1 MWARLLTQNLLYS
14 TDFGKFKKLVT
25 PSPNAPVVFQE
36 APGEVGNW
44 LGWQIVKAYVKRH
57 PEIRYLLGP
66 VSISDAYPLPAKN
79 MLVHFYR
86 HYFGDETVM
95 ALARHRFVISEQD
108 SAAQLRVFCGD
119 NYEQDFRTLKL
130 ELGKHNLAVPV
141 LYKQYTETYESG
153 GVRFLDFNIDQKF
166 SNCVDGL
173 VLADLDK
180 LKPAKRER
188 YLGDK
193 RSPLIVPSVV

>member
-1 MWARLLTQNLLYS
+1 
-14 TDFGKFKKLVT
+14 
-25 PSPNAPVVFQE
+25 
-36 APGEVGNW
+36 
-44 LGWQIVKAYVKRH
+44 
-57 PEIRYLLGP
+57 
-66 VSISDAYPLPAKN
+66 

-86 HYFGDETVM
+86 HYYGDESVM

-108 SAAQLRVFCGD
+108 SAAQLGDFSGD
-119 NYEQDFRTLKL
+119 NYEQDFRTLKQA
-130 ELGKHNLAVPV
+130 LGKLGVVVPV
-141 LYKQYTETYESG
+141 LYKQYTETYESA
-153 GVRFLDFNIDQKF
+153 GVKFLDFNIDQKF

-193 RSPLIVPSVV
+193 YRPLVAPPVVA